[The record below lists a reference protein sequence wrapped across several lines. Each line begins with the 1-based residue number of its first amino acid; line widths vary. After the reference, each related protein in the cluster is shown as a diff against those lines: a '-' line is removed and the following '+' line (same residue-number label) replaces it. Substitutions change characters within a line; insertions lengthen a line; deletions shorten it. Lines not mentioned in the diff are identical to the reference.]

1 MTMNVVVN
9 RPEAR
14 WLPSRHRF
22 ALAQLIAFVRLR
34 RSEHPIAN
42 AADHLILPIDRDQ
55 SAAEAYTVAIWVFVT
70 VAAYLAAILPMSL
83 PLAIIAAIPLASIVL
98 HLPIV
103 LGGPILRLIL
113 GDNDHVKIVSVGT
126 MSLLIVWSFC
136 IARGDSWARFV
147 AWFFFA
153 VLACNAI
160 AAVILWLLRGAVR
173 AEESRCAG

>member
-22 ALAQLIAFVRLR
+22 ALAQLVAFSRLR
-34 RSEHPIAN
+34 RGEPQIVDGP
-42 AADHLILPIDRDQ
+42 DHLILPVDRDQ
-55 SAAEAYTVAIWVFVT
+55 SAAESFAVAIWVFLT
-70 VAAYLAAILPMSL
+70 VAVYLAAVLPMPL
-83 PLAIIAAIPLASIVL
+83 PLAIIVAIPLASIVL
-98 HLPIV
+98 HIPIV
-103 LGGPILRLIL
+103 AGGPILRLIL

-126 MSLLIVWSFC
+126 MSLLIVWSFYV
-136 IARGDSWARFV
+136 ARGDSWARFV

-160 AAVILWLLRGAVR
+160 AAAILWLLRAEVQ
-173 AEESRCAG
+173 AEESQCAR